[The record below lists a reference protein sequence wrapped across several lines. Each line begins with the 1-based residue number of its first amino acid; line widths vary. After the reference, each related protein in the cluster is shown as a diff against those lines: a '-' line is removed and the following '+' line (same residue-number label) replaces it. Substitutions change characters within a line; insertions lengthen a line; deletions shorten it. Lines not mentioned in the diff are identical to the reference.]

1 MLSKMLICLIF
12 KEFGALQYR
21 KFAYLV
27 EELKDR
33 CGILSVLKIT
43 NHNDV
48 QVYNSD
54 YYCLSHLNG
63 RLRRYDF
70 PSLEGLSLFC

>member
-1 MLSKMLICLIF
+1 MLSKMFICLIF

-21 KFAYLV
+21 NFAYLV

-33 CGILSVLKIT
+33 CGILGVLKIT

-54 YYCLSHLNG
+54 
-63 RLRRYDF
+63 
-70 PSLEGLSLFC
+70 

>member
-1 MLSKMLICLIF
+1 MSSKMLICLIF

-33 CGILSVLKIT
+33 CGILVVLKIT

-48 QVYNSD
+48 Q
-54 YYCLSHLNG
+54 
-63 RLRRYDF
+63 
-70 PSLEGLSLFC
+70 GLDRMMSPL

>member
-1 MLSKMLICLIF
+1 MLNKMLICLIF

-33 CGILSVLKIT
+33 CGILGVLKIT

-54 YYCLSHLNG
+54 
-63 RLRRYDF
+63 
-70 PSLEGLSLFC
+70 

>member
-1 MLSKMLICLIF
+1 MELDDQWNYHHGLNQIYLSSMVLSKMSICLIF

-33 CGILSVLKIT
+33 CGILGVLKIT

-54 YYCLSHLNG
+54 
-63 RLRRYDF
+63 
-70 PSLEGLSLFC
+70 

>member
-1 MLSKMLICLIF
+1 MLSKMFICLFF

-33 CGILSVLKIT
+33 CGILVVLKIT

-54 YYCLSHLNG
+54 
-63 RLRRYDF
+63 
-70 PSLEGLSLFC
+70 

>member
-1 MLSKMLICLIF
+1 MFICLIF

-33 CGILSVLKIT
+33 CGILGVLKIT

-54 YYCLSHLNG
+54 KYCLSHLNA
-63 RLRRYDF
+63 RFTPYDV
-70 PSLEGLSLFC
+70 PSLEGLSPVDIL

>member
-1 MLSKMLICLIF
+1 MVLSKMSICLIF

-33 CGILSVLKIT
+33 CGILGVLKIT

-54 YYCLSHLNG
+54 
-63 RLRRYDF
+63 
-70 PSLEGLSLFC
+70 